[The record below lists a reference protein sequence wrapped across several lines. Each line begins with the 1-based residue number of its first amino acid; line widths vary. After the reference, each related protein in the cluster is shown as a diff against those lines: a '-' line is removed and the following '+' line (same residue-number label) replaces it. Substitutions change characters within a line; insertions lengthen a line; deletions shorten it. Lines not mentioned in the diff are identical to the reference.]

1 MRIEVTGRRLDVTD
15 AISQHAEKKV
25 EKILNRFDGVQE
37 IEVILDQDGPTE
49 FTAETIVHV
58 VKHDSIIGRAKGD
71 DIYLAIDHAVDKA
84 VRQVQQFKERL
95 RAH

>member
-1 MRIEVTGRRLDVTD
+1 MRTEVTGRRLDVTD
-15 AISQHAEKKV
+15 AIREHAEKKT

-58 VKHDSIIGRAKGD
+58 VKHDSIVSRAKGD
-71 DIYLAIDHAVDKA
+71 DIYLAIDNSVNKA
-84 VRQVQQFKERL
+84 TRQVQEFKERL